1 MADVKAL
8 MQEKIK
14 VLDEASKAY
23 YARGEEIMSNF
34 EYDKIY
40 DELVE
45 LEKQSGII
53 LAGSPT
59 QKVGYEILSELPKEV
74 HPSRMLSLDKTKS
87 REELKDWLGDHQ
99 GILSWKLD
107 GLTIVLTYEDGKLLK
122 AVTRGNGDVGEVITA
137 NAKTFVNLPHQIAYK
152 GALVLRGE
160 AVISY
165 ADFDKINSEI
175 EDSAGKYKN
184 PRNLCAGS
192 VRQLNSEITASR
204 RVRFFAFTLV
214 SAEDM
219 NFKKRSEQI
228 NWLKDQ
234 GFDTVKERLVNAD
247 NIIETVDLF
256 ESEVHENPIPSDGLV
271 LAFDDL
277 EYSASLGT
285 TAKFP
290 RDSIAFKWQD
300 QTEKTTLREIEWN
313 ASRTGLINPIAVFDP
328 VELEGTTVSR
338 ASVHNLSIVEELALG
353 IGDTI
358 EVYKANMIIP
368 QISANLTRSG
378 NLELPKTCPA
388 CDTPVIIKNE
398 QGVKTINC
406 PNPKCPAKRIKSLTL
421 FVSRDAMNIDGL
433 SEATIEKFADAGY
446 LKELADFY
454 HLDNHKDEIVKA
466 EGFGE
471 KSFNNM
477 QKAIDASRKVK
488 PEKLLYALGI
498 PGIGVANA
506 KLISKACKAEW
517 DKIESISK
525 SELLEIDGIGDVM
538 AEAYVS
544 FFGDE
549 ENKAKLARLKAE
561 LDIDESFEEAGALLK
576 GLTFVIT
583 GSLNHYANRDELKAL
598 IESLGGK
605 VSGSVS
611 AKTSYLIN
619 NDTTSTSGKNKKAK
633 ELGIAVIDEEKIKNC
648 IESEDLSLLAD

>member
-8 MQEKIK
+8 MQEKIN
-14 VLDEASKAY
+14 VLNEASKAY

-59 QKVGYEILSELPKEV
+59 QQVGYEILSELPKEI
-74 HPSRMLSLDKTKS
+74 HPSRMLSLDKTKN
-87 REELKDWLGDHQ
+87 RNELKEWLGDHQ

-107 GLTIVLTYEDGKLLK
+107 GLTIVLTYDDGKLIK
-122 AVTRGNGDVGEVITA
+122 AVTRGNGDVGEVITP

-152 GALVLRGE
+152 GNLVIRGE

-165 ADFDKINSEI
+165 ADFEKINSEI
-175 EDSAGKYKN
+175 EENAGRYKN

-204 RVRFFAFTLV
+204 RIRFFAFTLV
-214 SAEDM
+214 SASDIS
-219 NFKKRSEQI
+219 FKMRSEQMK
-228 NWLKDQ
+228 WLAEQ
-234 GFDTVKERLVNAD
+234 GFDTVTERLVNAD
-247 NIIETVDLF
+247 NIVETIDLF
-256 ESEVHENPIPSDGLV
+256 ESEVQENPIPSDGLV

-300 QTEKTTLREIEWN
+300 QTEKTVLREIEWN

-368 QISANLTRSG
+368 QISANLTRSA

-454 HLDNHKDEIVKA
+454 HLDNHRDEIVKA

-477 QKAIDASRKVK
+477 QKAIDASRNVK

-517 DKIESISK
+517 SKIESITK
-525 SELLEIDGIGDVM
+525 PELLEIDGIGDVM

-544 FFGDE
+544 FFADE
-549 ENKAKLARLKAE
+549 ENRAKLARLKAE
-561 LDIDESFEEAGALLK
+561 LDIDESFEEEGALLK
-576 GLTFVIT
+576 DLTFVIT

-633 ELGIAVIDEEKIKNC
+633 ELGIAVIDEETIKNC
-648 IESEDLSLLAD
+648 IDSEDLSLLAE

>member
-8 MQEKIK
+8 MQEKIN
-14 VLDEASKAY
+14 VLNEASKAY

-59 QKVGYEILSELPKEV
+59 QQVGYEILSELPKEV
-74 HPSRMLSLDKTKS
+74 HSSRMLSLDKTKS
-87 REELKDWLGDHQ
+87 RDELKEWLGNHQ

-107 GLTIVLTYEDGKLLK
+107 GLTIVLTYDDGKLIK
-122 AVTRGNGDVGEVITA
+122 AVTRGNGDVGEVITP

-152 GALVLRGE
+152 GNLVIRGE

-165 ADFDKINSEI
+165 ADFEKINSEI
-175 EDSAGKYKN
+175 EENAGKYKN

-204 RVRFFAFTLV
+204 RIRFFAFTLV
-214 SAEDM
+214 SASDI
-219 NFKKRSEQI
+219 NFKTRSEQMK
-228 NWLKDQ
+228 WLAEQ
-234 GFDTVKERLVNAD
+234 GFDTVTERLVNAD
-247 NIIETVDLF
+247 NIVEMVDLF
-256 ESEVHENPIPSDGLV
+256 ESEVQENPIPSDGLV

-300 QTEKTTLREIEWN
+300 QTEKTVLREIEWN

-368 QISANLTRSG
+368 QISANLTRSA

-454 HLDNHKDEIVKA
+454 HLDNHRDEIVKA

-517 DKIESISK
+517 SKIESITK
-525 SELLEIDGIGDVM
+525 PELLEIDGIGDVM

-544 FFGDE
+544 FFADE
-549 ENKAKLARLKAE
+549 ENRAKLARLKAE

-576 GLTFVIT
+576 DLTFVIT

-633 ELGIAVIDEEKIKNC
+633 ELGIAVIDEDTIKNC
-648 IESEDLSLLAD
+648 IDSEDLSLLAD

>member
-8 MQEKIK
+8 MKEKIK

-45 LEKQSGII
+45 LEKKSGII

-59 QKVGYEILSELPKEV
+59 QRVGYEILSELPKEV

-87 REELKDWLGDHQ
+87 REELKEWLGDHQ

-165 ADFDKINSEI
+165 ADFEKINSEI
-175 EDSAGKYKN
+175 EDGAGKYKN

-214 SAEDM
+214 SASDM
-219 NFKKRSEQI
+219 SFKTRSEQMI
-228 NWLKDQ
+228 WLAKQ

-300 QTEKTTLREIEWN
+300 QTEKTILREIEWN

-406 PNPKCPAKRIKSLTL
+406 PNSKCPAKRIKSLTL

-488 PEKLLYALGI
+488 PEKLL
-498 PGIGVANA
+498 
-506 KLISKACKAEW
+506 
-517 DKIESISK
+517 
-525 SELLEIDGIGDVM
+525 
-538 AEAYVS
+538 
-544 FFGDE
+544 
-549 ENKAKLARLKAE
+549 
-561 LDIDESFEEAGALLK
+561 
-576 GLTFVIT
+576 
-583 GSLNHYANRDELKAL
+583 
-598 IESLGGK
+598 
-605 VSGSVS
+605 
-611 AKTSYLIN
+611 
-619 NDTTSTSGKNKKAK
+619 
-633 ELGIAVIDEEKIKNC
+633 
-648 IESEDLSLLAD
+648 

>member
-8 MQEKIK
+8 MQEKIN
-14 VLDEASKAY
+14 VLNEASKAY

-59 QKVGYEILSELPKEV
+59 QQVGYEILSELPKEV
-74 HPSRMLSLDKTKS
+74 HPSRMLSLDKTKN
-87 REELKDWLGDHQ
+87 RNELKEWLGDHQ

-107 GLTIVLTYEDGKLLK
+107 GLTIVLTYDDGKLIK
-122 AVTRGNGDVGEVITA
+122 AVTRGNGDVGEVITP

-152 GALVLRGE
+152 GNLVIRGE

-165 ADFDKINSEI
+165 ADFEKINSEI
-175 EDSAGKYKN
+175 EENAGRYKN

-204 RVRFFAFTLV
+204 RIRFFAFTLV
-214 SAEDM
+214 SASDIS
-219 NFKKRSEQI
+219 FKMRSEQMK
-228 NWLKDQ
+228 WLAEQ
-234 GFDTVKERLVNAD
+234 GFDTVMERLVNAD
-247 NIIETVDLF
+247 NIVETVDLF
-256 ESEVHENPIPSDGLV
+256 ESEVQENPIPSDGLV

-300 QTEKTTLREIEWN
+300 QTEKTVLREIEWN

-368 QISANLTRSG
+368 QISANLTRSA
-378 NLELPKTCPA
+378 NLELPRTCPA

-454 HLDNHKDEIVKA
+454 HLDNHRDEIVKA

-517 DKIESISK
+517 SKIESITK
-525 SELLEIDGIGDVM
+525 PELLEIDGIGDVM

-544 FFGDE
+544 FFADE
-549 ENKAKLARLKAE
+549 ENRAKLARLKAE
-561 LDIDESFEEAGALLK
+561 LDIDESFEEEGALLK
-576 GLTFVIT
+576 DLTFVIT

-633 ELGIAVIDEEKIKNC
+633 ELGITVIDEETIKNC
-648 IESEDLSLLAD
+648 IDSEDLSLLAE

>member
-8 MQEKIK
+8 MQEKIN
-14 VLDEASKAY
+14 VLNEASKAY

-59 QKVGYEILSELPKEV
+59 QQVGYEILSELPKEV
-74 HPSRMLSLDKTKS
+74 HSSRMLSLDKTKS
-87 REELKDWLGDHQ
+87 RDELKEWLGNHQ

-107 GLTIVLTYEDGKLLK
+107 GLTIVLTYDDGKLIK
-122 AVTRGNGDVGEVITA
+122 AVTRGNGDVGEVITP

-152 GALVLRGE
+152 GNLVIRGE

-165 ADFDKINSEI
+165 ADFEKINSEI
-175 EDSAGKYKN
+175 EENAGKYKN

-204 RVRFFAFTLV
+204 RIRFFAFTLV
-214 SAEDM
+214 SASDI
-219 NFKKRSEQI
+219 NFKTRSEQMK
-228 NWLKDQ
+228 WLAEQ
-234 GFDTVKERLVNAD
+234 GFDTVTERLVNAD
-247 NIIETVDLF
+247 NIVEMVDLF
-256 ESEVHENPIPSDGLV
+256 ESEVQENPIPSDGLV

-300 QTEKTTLREIEWN
+300 QTEKTVLREIEWN

-368 QISANLTRSG
+368 QISANLTRSA

-454 HLDNHKDEIVKA
+454 HLDNHRDEIVKA

-506 KLISKACKAEW
+506 KLISKACKSEW
-517 DKIESISK
+517 SKIESITK
-525 SELLEIDGIGDVM
+525 PELLEIDGIGDVM

-544 FFGDE
+544 FFADE
-549 ENKAKLARLKAE
+549 ENRAKLARLKAE

-576 GLTFVIT
+576 DLTFVIT

-633 ELGIAVIDEEKIKNC
+633 ELGIAVIDEDTIKNC
-648 IESEDLSLLAD
+648 IDSEDLSLLAD

>member
-1 MADVKAL
+1 MADVKTL

-165 ADFDKINSEI
+165 ADFEKINSEI
-175 EDSAGKYKN
+175 EDGAGKYKN

-204 RVRFFAFTLV
+204 RVKFFAFTLV

-228 NWLKDQ
+228 NWLKAQ

-446 LKELADFY
+446 LKELAICFY
-454 HLDNHKDEIVKA
+454 RQMVK
-466 EGFGE
+466 
-471 KSFNNM
+471 
-477 QKAIDASRKVK
+477 
-488 PEKLLYALGI
+488 
-498 PGIGVANA
+498 
-506 KLISKACKAEW
+506 
-517 DKIESISK
+517 
-525 SELLEIDGIGDVM
+525 
-538 AEAYVS
+538 
-544 FFGDE
+544 
-549 ENKAKLARLKAE
+549 
-561 LDIDESFEEAGALLK
+561 
-576 GLTFVIT
+576 
-583 GSLNHYANRDELKAL
+583 
-598 IESLGGK
+598 
-605 VSGSVS
+605 
-611 AKTSYLIN
+611 
-619 NDTTSTSGKNKKAK
+619 
-633 ELGIAVIDEEKIKNC
+633 
-648 IESEDLSLLAD
+648 

>member
-8 MQEKIK
+8 MQEKIN
-14 VLDEASKAY
+14 VLNEASKAY

-59 QKVGYEILSELPKEV
+59 QQVGYEILSELPKEI
-74 HPSRMLSLDKTKS
+74 HPSRMLSLDKTKN
-87 REELKDWLGDHQ
+87 RNELKEWLGDHQ

-107 GLTIVLTYEDGKLLK
+107 GLTIVLTYDDGKLIK
-122 AVTRGNGDVGEVITA
+122 AVTRGNGDVGEVITP

-152 GALVLRGE
+152 GNLVIRGE

-165 ADFDKINSEI
+165 ADFEKINSEI
-175 EDSAGKYKN
+175 EENAGRYKN

-204 RVRFFAFTLV
+204 RIRFFAFTLV
-214 SAEDM
+214 SASDIS
-219 NFKKRSEQI
+219 FKTRSEQMK
-228 NWLKDQ
+228 WLAEQ
-234 GFDTVKERLVNAD
+234 GFDTVTERLVNAD
-247 NIIETVDLF
+247 NIVETIDLF
-256 ESEVHENPIPSDGLV
+256 ESEVQENPIPSDGLV

-300 QTEKTTLREIEWN
+300 QTEKTVLREIEWN

-368 QISANLTRSG
+368 QISANLTRSA

-454 HLDNHKDEIVKA
+454 HLDNHRDEIVKA
-466 EGFGE
+466 EGFGK

-477 QKAIDASRKVK
+477 QKAIDASRNVK

-517 DKIESISK
+517 SKIESITK
-525 SELLEIDGIGDVM
+525 PELIEIDGIGEVM

-544 FFGDE
+544 FFADE
-549 ENKAKLARLKAE
+549 ENRAKLARLKAE
-561 LDIDESFEEAGALLK
+561 LDIDESFEEEGALLK
-576 GLTFVIT
+576 DLTFVIT

-633 ELGIAVIDEEKIKNC
+633 ELGIAVIDEDTIKNC
-648 IESEDLSLLAD
+648 IDSEDLSLLAD

>member
-8 MQEKIK
+8 MQEKIN
-14 VLDEASKAY
+14 VLNEASKAY

-59 QKVGYEILSELPKEV
+59 QQVGYEILSELPKEV
-74 HPSRMLSLDKTKS
+74 HPSRMLSLDKTKN
-87 REELKDWLGDHQ
+87 RNELKEWLGDHQ

-107 GLTIVLTYEDGKLLK
+107 GLTIVLTYDDGKLIK
-122 AVTRGNGDVGEVITA
+122 AVTRGNGDVGEVITP

-152 GALVLRGE
+152 GNLVIRGE

-165 ADFDKINSEI
+165 EDFEKINSEI
-175 EDSAGKYKN
+175 EENAGRYKN

-204 RVRFFAFTLV
+204 RIRFFAFTLV
-214 SAEDM
+214 SASDIS
-219 NFKKRSEQI
+219 FKMRSEQMK
-228 NWLKDQ
+228 WLAEQ
-234 GFDTVKERLVNAD
+234 GFDTVTERLVNAD
-247 NIIETVDLF
+247 NIVETVDLF
-256 ESEVHENPIPSDGLV
+256 ESEVQENPIPSDGLV

-300 QTEKTTLREIEWN
+300 QTEKTVLREIEWN

-368 QISANLTRSG
+368 QISANLTRSA

-454 HLDNHKDEIVKA
+454 HLDNHRDEIVKA

-477 QKAIDASRKVK
+477 QKAIDASRNVK

-517 DKIESISK
+517 SKIESITK
-525 SELLEIDGIGDVM
+525 PELLEIDGIGDVM

-544 FFGDE
+544 FFADE
-549 ENKAKLARLKAE
+549 ENRAKLARLKAE

-576 GLTFVIT
+576 DLTFVIT

-633 ELGIAVIDEEKIKNC
+633 ELGIAVIDEDTIKNC
-648 IESEDLSLLAD
+648 IDSEDLSLLAD

>member
-8 MQEKIK
+8 MQEKIN
-14 VLDEASKAY
+14 VLNEASKAY

-59 QKVGYEILSELPKEV
+59 QQVGYEILSELPKEV
-74 HPSRMLSLDKTKS
+74 HPSRMLSLDKTKN
-87 REELKDWLGDHQ
+87 RNELKEWLGDHQ

-107 GLTIVLTYEDGKLLK
+107 GLTIVLTYDDGKLIK
-122 AVTRGNGDVGEVITA
+122 AVTRGNGDVGEVITP

-152 GALVLRGE
+152 GNLVIRGE

-165 ADFDKINSEI
+165 ADFEKINSEI
-175 EDSAGKYKN
+175 EENAGRYKN

-204 RVRFFAFTLV
+204 RIRFFAFTLV
-214 SAEDM
+214 SASDIS
-219 NFKKRSEQI
+219 FKMRSEQMK
-228 NWLKDQ
+228 WLAEQ
-234 GFDTVKERLVNAD
+234 GFDTVTERLVNAD
-247 NIIETVDLF
+247 NIVETIDLF
-256 ESEVHENPIPSDGLV
+256 ESEVQENPIPSDGLV

-300 QTEKTTLREIEWN
+300 QTEKTVLREIEWN

-368 QISANLTRSG
+368 QISANLTRSA

-454 HLDNHKDEIVKA
+454 HLDNHRDEIVKA

-477 QKAIDASRKVK
+477 QKAIDASRNVK

-517 DKIESISK
+517 SKIESITK
-525 SELLEIDGIGDVM
+525 PELIEIDGIGDVM

-544 FFGDE
+544 FFADE
-549 ENKAKLARLKAE
+549 ENRAKLARLKAE

-576 GLTFVIT
+576 DLTFVIT

-633 ELGIAVIDEEKIKNC
+633 ELGIAVIDEDTIKNC
-648 IESEDLSLLAD
+648 IDSEDLSLLAD

>member
-8 MQEKIK
+8 MQEKIN
-14 VLDEASKAY
+14 VLNEASKAY

-59 QKVGYEILSELPKEV
+59 QQVGYEILSELPKEV
-74 HPSRMLSLDKTKS
+74 HPSRMLSLDKTKN
-87 REELKDWLGDHQ
+87 RNELKEWLGDHQ

-107 GLTIVLTYEDGKLLK
+107 GLTIVLTYDDGKLIK
-122 AVTRGNGDVGEVITA
+122 AVTRGNGDVGEVITP

-152 GALVLRGE
+152 GNLVIRGE

-165 ADFDKINSEI
+165 ADFEKINSEI
-175 EDSAGKYKN
+175 EENAGRYKN

-204 RVRFFAFTLV
+204 RIRFFAFTLV
-214 SAEDM
+214 SASDIS
-219 NFKKRSEQI
+219 FKMRSEQMK
-228 NWLKDQ
+228 WLAEQ
-234 GFDTVKERLVNAD
+234 GFDTVTERLVNAD
-247 NIIETVDLF
+247 NIVETVDLF
-256 ESEVHENPIPSDGLV
+256 ESEVQENPIPSDGLV

-300 QTEKTTLREIEWN
+300 QTEKTVLREIEWN

-368 QISANLTRSG
+368 QISANLTRSA

-454 HLDNHKDEIVKA
+454 HLDNHRDEIVKA

-477 QKAIDASRKVK
+477 QKAIDASRNVK

-517 DKIESISK
+517 SKIESITK
-525 SELLEIDGIGDVM
+525 PELIEIDGIGEVM

-544 FFGDE
+544 FFADE
-549 ENKAKLARLKAE
+549 ENRAKLARLKAE
-561 LDIDESFEEAGALLK
+561 LDIDESFEEEGALLK
-576 GLTFVIT
+576 DLTFVIT

-633 ELGIAVIDEEKIKNC
+633 ELGITVIDEETIKNC
-648 IESEDLSLLAD
+648 IDSEDLSLLAE

>member
-8 MQEKIK
+8 MQEKIN
-14 VLDEASKAY
+14 VLNEASKAY

-59 QKVGYEILSELPKEV
+59 QQVGYEILSELPKEV
-74 HPSRMLSLDKTKS
+74 HPSRMLSLDKTKN
-87 REELKDWLGDHQ
+87 RNELKEWLGDHQ

-107 GLTIVLTYEDGKLLK
+107 GLTIVLTYDDGKLIK
-122 AVTRGNGDVGEVITA
+122 AVTRGNGDVGEVITP

-152 GALVLRGE
+152 GNLVIRGE

-165 ADFDKINSEI
+165 ADFEKINSEI
-175 EDSAGKYKN
+175 EENAGRYKN

-204 RVRFFAFTLV
+204 RIRFFAFTLV
-214 SAEDM
+214 SASDIS
-219 NFKKRSEQI
+219 FKMRSEQMK
-228 NWLKDQ
+228 WLAEQ
-234 GFDTVKERLVNAD
+234 GFDTVTERLVNAD
-247 NIIETVDLF
+247 NIVETVDLF
-256 ESEVHENPIPSDGLV
+256 ESEVQENPIPSDGLV

-300 QTEKTTLREIEWN
+300 QTEKTVLREIEWN

-368 QISANLTRSG
+368 QISANLTRSA

-454 HLDNHKDEIVKA
+454 HLDNHRDEIVKA

-477 QKAIDASRKVK
+477 QKAIDASRNVK

-517 DKIESISK
+517 SKIESITK
-525 SELLEIDGIGDVM
+525 PELIEIDGIGDVM

-544 FFGDE
+544 FFADE
-549 ENKAKLARLKAE
+549 ENRAKLARLKAE

-576 GLTFVIT
+576 DLTFVIT

-633 ELGIAVIDEEKIKNC
+633 ELGIAVIDEDTIKNC
-648 IESEDLSLLAD
+648 IDSEDLSLLAD

>member
-8 MQEKIK
+8 MQEKIN
-14 VLDEASKAY
+14 VLNEASKAY

-59 QKVGYEILSELPKEV
+59 QQVGYEILSELPKEV
-74 HPSRMLSLDKTKS
+74 HPSRMLSLDKTKN
-87 REELKDWLGDHQ
+87 RNELKEWLGDHQ

-107 GLTIVLTYEDGKLLK
+107 GLTIVLTYDDGKLIK
-122 AVTRGNGDVGEVITA
+122 AVTRGNGDVGEVITP

-152 GALVLRGE
+152 GNLVIRGE

-165 ADFDKINSEI
+165 ADFEKINSEI
-175 EDSAGKYKN
+175 EENAGKYKN

-204 RVRFFAFTLV
+204 RIRFFAFTLV
-214 SAEDM
+214 SASDIS
-219 NFKKRSEQI
+219 FKTRSEQMK
-228 NWLKDQ
+228 WLAEQ
-234 GFDTVKERLVNAD
+234 GFDTVTERLVNAD
-247 NIIETVDLF
+247 NIVETVDLF
-256 ESEVHENPIPSDGLV
+256 ESEVQENPIPSDGLV

-300 QTEKTTLREIEWN
+300 QTEKTVLREIEWN

-368 QISANLTRSG
+368 QISANLTRSA

-454 HLDNHKDEIVKA
+454 HLDNHRDEIVKA

-517 DKIESISK
+517 SKIESITK
-525 SELLEIDGIGDVM
+525 PELLEIDGIGDVM

-544 FFGDE
+544 FFADE
-549 ENKAKLARLKAE
+549 ENRAKLARLKAE

-576 GLTFVIT
+576 DLTFVIT

-633 ELGIAVIDEEKIKNC
+633 ELGITVIDEETIKNC
-648 IESEDLSLLAD
+648 IDSEDLSLLAE

>member
-8 MQEKIK
+8 MQEKIN
-14 VLDEASKAY
+14 VLNEASKAY

-59 QKVGYEILSELPKEV
+59 QQVGYEILSELPKEV
-74 HPSRMLSLDKTKS
+74 HPSRMLSLDKTKN
-87 REELKDWLGDHQ
+87 RNELKEWLGDHQ

-107 GLTIVLTYEDGKLLK
+107 GLTIVLTYDDGKLIK
-122 AVTRGNGDVGEVITA
+122 AVTRGNGDVGEVITP

-152 GALVLRGE
+152 GNLVIRGE

-165 ADFDKINSEI
+165 ADFEKINSEI
-175 EDSAGKYKN
+175 EENAGRYKN

-204 RVRFFAFTLV
+204 RIRFFAFTLV
-214 SAEDM
+214 SASDIS
-219 NFKKRSEQI
+219 FKMRSEQMK
-228 NWLKDQ
+228 WLAEQ
-234 GFDTVKERLVNAD
+234 GFDTVTERLVNAD
-247 NIIETVDLF
+247 NIVETIDLF
-256 ESEVHENPIPSDGLV
+256 ESEVQENPIPSDGLV

-300 QTEKTTLREIEWN
+300 QTEKTVLREIEWN

-368 QISANLTRSG
+368 QISANLTRSA

-454 HLDNHKDEIVKA
+454 HLDNHRDEIVKA

-477 QKAIDASRKVK
+477 QKAIDASRNVK

-517 DKIESISK
+517 SKIESITK
-525 SELLEIDGIGDVM
+525 PELIEIDGIGEVM

-544 FFGDE
+544 FFADE
-549 ENKAKLARLKAE
+549 ENRAKLARLKAE
-561 LDIDESFEEAGALLK
+561 LDIDESFEEEGALLK
-576 GLTFVIT
+576 DLTFVIT

-633 ELGIAVIDEEKIKNC
+633 ELGITVIDEETIKNC
-648 IESEDLSLLAD
+648 IDSEDLSLLAE

>member
-8 MQEKIK
+8 MQEKIN
-14 VLDEASKAY
+14 VLNEASKAY

-59 QKVGYEILSELPKEV
+59 QQVGYEILSELPKEV
-74 HPSRMLSLDKTKS
+74 HPSRMLSLDKTKN
-87 REELKDWLGDHQ
+87 RNELKEWLGDHQ

-107 GLTIVLTYEDGKLLK
+107 GLTIVLTYDDGKLIK
-122 AVTRGNGDVGEVITA
+122 AVTRGNGDVGEVITP

-152 GALVLRGE
+152 GNLVIRGE

-165 ADFDKINSEI
+165 ADFEKINSEI
-175 EDSAGKYKN
+175 EENAGRYKN

-204 RVRFFAFTLV
+204 RIRFFAFTLV
-214 SAEDM
+214 SASDIS
-219 NFKKRSEQI
+219 FKMRSEQMK
-228 NWLKDQ
+228 WLAEQ
-234 GFDTVKERLVNAD
+234 GFDTVTERLVNAD
-247 NIIETVDLF
+247 NIVETIDLF
-256 ESEVHENPIPSDGLV
+256 ESEVQENPIPSDGLV

-300 QTEKTTLREIEWN
+300 QTEKTVLREIEWN

-368 QISANLTRSG
+368 QISANLTRSA

-454 HLDNHKDEIVKA
+454 HLDNHRDEIVKA

-477 QKAIDASRKVK
+477 QKAIDASRNVK

-517 DKIESISK
+517 SKIESITK
-525 SELLEIDGIGDVM
+525 PELLEIDGIGEVM

-544 FFGDE
+544 FFADE
-549 ENKAKLARLKAE
+549 ENRAKLARLKAE
-561 LDIDESFEEAGALLK
+561 LNIDESFEEAGALLK
-576 GLTFVIT
+576 DLTFVIT

-633 ELGIAVIDEEKIKNC
+633 ELGIAVIDEDTIKNC
-648 IESEDLSLLAD
+648 IDSEDLSLLAD

>member
-8 MQEKIK
+8 MQEKIN
-14 VLDEASKAY
+14 VLNEASKAY

-59 QKVGYEILSELPKEV
+59 QQVGYEILSELPKEV
-74 HPSRMLSLDKTKS
+74 HPSRMLSLDKTKN
-87 REELKDWLGDHQ
+87 RNELKEWLGDHQ

-107 GLTIVLTYEDGKLLK
+107 GLTIVLTYDDGKLIK
-122 AVTRGNGDVGEVITA
+122 AVTRGNGDVGEVITP

-152 GALVLRGE
+152 GNLVIRGE

-165 ADFDKINSEI
+165 EDFEKINSEI
-175 EDSAGKYKN
+175 EENAGKYKN

-204 RVRFFAFTLV
+204 RIRFFAFTLV
-214 SAEDM
+214 SASDIS
-219 NFKKRSEQI
+219 FKTRSEQMK
-228 NWLKDQ
+228 WLAEQ
-234 GFDTVKERLVNAD
+234 GFDTVTERLVNAD
-247 NIIETVDLF
+247 NIVETVDLF
-256 ESEVHENPIPSDGLV
+256 ESEVQENPIPSDGLV

-300 QTEKTTLREIEWN
+300 QTEKTVLREIEWN

-368 QISANLTRSG
+368 QISANLTRSA

-454 HLDNHKDEIVKA
+454 HLDNHRDEIVKA

-517 DKIESISK
+517 SKIESITK
-525 SELLEIDGIGDVM
+525 PELLEIDGIGDVM

-544 FFGDE
+544 FFADE
-549 ENKAKLARLKAE
+549 ENRAKLARLKAE

-576 GLTFVIT
+576 DLTFVIT

-633 ELGIAVIDEEKIKNC
+633 ELGITVIDEETIKNC
-648 IESEDLSLLAD
+648 IDSEDLSLLAE

>member
-8 MQEKIK
+8 MQEKIN
-14 VLDEASKAY
+14 VLNEASKAY

-59 QKVGYEILSELPKEV
+59 QQVGYEILSELPKEI
-74 HPSRMLSLDKTKS
+74 HPSRMLSLDKTKN
-87 REELKDWLGDHQ
+87 RNELKEWLGDHQ

-107 GLTIVLTYEDGKLLK
+107 GLTIVLTYDDGKLIK
-122 AVTRGNGDVGEVITA
+122 AVTRGNGDVGEVITP

-152 GALVLRGE
+152 GNLVIRGE

-165 ADFDKINSEI
+165 ADFEKINSEI
-175 EDSAGKYKN
+175 EENAGRYKN

-204 RVRFFAFTLV
+204 RIRFFAFTLV
-214 SAEDM
+214 SASDIS
-219 NFKKRSEQI
+219 FKMRSEQMK
-228 NWLKDQ
+228 WLAEQ
-234 GFDTVKERLVNAD
+234 GFDTVTERLVNAD
-247 NIIETVDLF
+247 NIVETIDLF
-256 ESEVHENPIPSDGLV
+256 ESEVQENPIPSDGLV

-300 QTEKTTLREIEWN
+300 QTEKTVLREIEWN

-368 QISANLTRSG
+368 QISANLTRSA

-454 HLDNHKDEIVKA
+454 HLDNHRDEIVKA

-477 QKAIDASRKVK
+477 QKAIDASRNVK

-517 DKIESISK
+517 SKIESITK
-525 SELLEIDGIGDVM
+525 PELLEIDGIGEVM

-544 FFGDE
+544 FFADE
-549 ENKAKLARLKAE
+549 ENRAKLARLKAE
-561 LDIDESFEEAGALLK
+561 LNIDESFEEAGALLK
-576 GLTFVIT
+576 DLTFVIT

-633 ELGIAVIDEEKIKNC
+633 ELGIAVIDEDTIKNC
-648 IESEDLSLLAD
+648 IDSEDLSLLAD

>member
-8 MQEKIK
+8 MQEKIN
-14 VLDEASKAY
+14 VLNEASKAY

-59 QKVGYEILSELPKEV
+59 QQVGYEILSELPKEV
-74 HPSRMLSLDKTKS
+74 HPSRMLSLDKTKN
-87 REELKDWLGDHQ
+87 RNELKEWLGDHQ

-107 GLTIVLTYEDGKLLK
+107 GLTIVLTYDDGKLIK
-122 AVTRGNGDVGEVITA
+122 AVTRGNGDVGEVITP

-152 GALVLRGE
+152 GNLVIRGE

-165 ADFDKINSEI
+165 ADFEKINSEI
-175 EDSAGKYKN
+175 EENAGRYKN

-204 RVRFFAFTLV
+204 RIRFFAFTLV
-214 SAEDM
+214 SASDIS
-219 NFKKRSEQI
+219 FKMRSEQMK
-228 NWLKDQ
+228 WLAEQ
-234 GFDTVKERLVNAD
+234 GFDTVTERLVNAD
-247 NIIETVDLF
+247 NIVETIDLF
-256 ESEVHENPIPSDGLV
+256 ESEVQENPIPSDGLV

-300 QTEKTTLREIEWN
+300 QTEKTVLREIEWN

-368 QISANLTRSG
+368 QISANLTRSA

-454 HLDNHKDEIVKA
+454 HLDNHRDEIVKA

-477 QKAIDASRKVK
+477 QKAIDASRNVK

-517 DKIESISK
+517 SKIESITK
-525 SELLEIDGIGDVM
+525 PELIEIDGIGEVM

-544 FFGDE
+544 FFTDE
-549 ENKAKLARLKAE
+549 ENRAKLARLKAE
-561 LDIDESFEEAGALLK
+561 LDIDESFEEEGALLK
-576 GLTFVIT
+576 DLTFVIT

-633 ELGIAVIDEEKIKNC
+633 ELGITVIDEETIKNC
-648 IESEDLSLLAD
+648 IDSEDLSLLAE